1 MSMRSREK
9 IPELEKVLGYSFQ
22 NKELLIQA
30 LTHPSFAF
38 ENNVPSNERLEFL
51 GDAVLSLV
59 AAERLYKLFPEAS
72 EGLLTRRRAEIVQ
85 GTNLT
90 ALSQKMG
97 LGKYLFLGKGEKKQG
112 GHRTPSNLAN
122 VLEAIIGAIYL
133 DSGIR
138 EGRVFIHHHFLGI
151 KTKPEKRNL
160 KTRLLKYFK

>member
-1 MSMRSREK
+1 M
-9 IPELEKVLGYSFQ
+9 EKVLAYSFQ
-22 NKELLIQA
+22 NKDLLIQA

-38 ENNVPSNERLEFL
+38 ENGVPSNERLEFL

-59 AAERLYKLFPEAS
+59 AAERLYKLFPDAS
-72 EGLLTRRRAEIVQ
+72 EGILTQRRAEIVQ

-138 EGRVFIHHHFLGI
+138 ESRVFIHRHFLGI
-151 KTKPEKRNL
+151 KTKPETKSFKLRI
-160 KTRLLKYFK
+160 LKYFK

>member
-1 MSMRSREK
+1 MAIRSREK
-9 IPELEKVLGYSFQ
+9 IPELEKLLGYFFKD
-22 NKELLIQA
+22 KELLIQA

-72 EGLLTRRRAEIVQ
+72 EGILTQRRAEIVQ

-90 ALSQKMG
+90 ILSQKMG

-133 DSGIR
+133 DGGIR
-138 EGRVFIHHHFLGI
+138 EGRVFIHRHFLGVNP
-151 KTKPEKRNL
+151 KPATKSL
-160 KTRLLKYFK
+160 KLRILKYFR